1 MKTRTTKL
9 SMLAFIGLG
18 LSAYGQVGINNPDP
32 KATLHIDAKTTTGST
47 NEGILI
53 PRVTTAKAQAM
64 TGAEEATL
72 VYISDGVVGTG
83 VASEVS
89 GKGFYFFDK
98 STQKWNK
105 LGVSSSATSTVG
117 ATIYKTR
124 EVQGGGTITLAADD
138 YFLIKKDSGEVTW
151 TFDTAGVVNGR
162 KICIFNDAPG
172 TSGSTLKISP
182 QPRGLYGGAI
192 FQNSGLCY
200 IYYGG
205 KWYGSEGGN

>member
-9 SMLAFIGLG
+9 SLLAFIGLG

-32 KATLHIDAKTTTGST
+32 KATLHIDAKTTTGSI

-53 PRVTTAKAQAM
+53 PRVTTAKVQAM

-72 VYISDGVVGTG
+72 VYVSDGVAGTG

-98 STQKWNK
+98 SIQKWNK
-105 LGVSSSATSTVG
+105 LG

-124 EVQGGGTITLAADD
+124 EVQGGGTITLTADD
-138 YFLIKKDSGEVTW
+138 YFLIKKDSGAVTW

-172 TSGSTLKISP
+172 TSGSTLTISP
-182 QPRGLYGGAI
+182 QPRGLYGGSI
-192 FQNSGLCY
+192 YQNSGLCY

>member
-18 LSAYGQVGINNPDP
+18 LSVYGQVGINNPDP

-72 VYISDGVVGTG
+72 VYISDGVAGTG

-124 EVQGGGTITLAADD
+124 EVKGGGNITLDADD
-138 YFLIKKDSGEVTW
+138 YFLIKLDTGDVTW
-151 TFDTAGVVNGR
+151 NMPNNAVNGR
-162 KICIFNDAPG
+162 KICIFNNSSEGD
-172 TSGSTLKISP
+172 IEVSP
-182 QPRGLYGGAI
+182 QPGGLYGATI
-192 FQNSGLCY
+192 FSNSGLCY
-200 IYYGG
+200 ISYGG
-205 KWYGSEGGN
+205 VWFGLEGGN